1 MKTVMIGKNEAG
13 QRLDRFLLK
22 YLNNSSRT
30 NIYKLIRKKVFKVNG
45 VRVKEDYFFEL
56 GDKLEIYLSDESYEK
71 LVKPIVHVDASFV
84 GLNIV
89 FEDDDMLIVDK
100 PKGML
105 THPDQNEFKN
115 TLSSKVQVY
124 LKHLTSRTFKPASI
138 QRLDKNTSGLVIF
151 GKNYQSLKA
160 LNEMMRNREIKKYY
174 QCVVEGVI
182 LKPGEV
188 KGWLVKD
195 EERNKVRLSE
205 KQQSDNA
212 KYCHTAYK
220 PIMKLGKY
228 TLLEVELHTG
238 RSHQIRESMR
248 FIGHPIVG
256 DKKYGASKEK
266 NVNSQLLHGYK
277 LIINGSEHVSE
288 SEDIKRFIESIP
300 ANIRRN

>member
-1 MKTVMIGKNEAG
+1 MKTVEIGKNEAG

-30 NIYKLIRKKVFKVNG
+30 NVYKLIRKKVFKVNG
-45 VRVKEDYFFEL
+45 VRVKEDYFLEL
-56 GDKLEIYLSDESYEK
+56 GDKLDIYLSDESYNK
-71 LVKPIVHVDASFV
+71 LVKAEVQVEASDV

-89 FEDDDMLIVDK
+89 YEDDDILIVDK
-100 PKGML
+100 PSGVL
-105 THPDQNEFKN
+105 THPDKNEFKN

-124 LKHLTSRTFKPASI
+124 LKHMSSRTFKPASI

-160 LNEMMRNREIKKYY
+160 YNELMRNRKIKKFY
-174 QCVVEGVI
+174 QCVVEGVV
-182 LKPGEV
+182 KEAGTV

-195 EERNKVRLSE
+195 EAKNKVRLSQ
-205 KQQSDNA
+205 KQKDDKA
-212 KYCHTAYK
+212 KFCHTDYK
-220 PIMKLGKY
+220 PLKVVGNY

-248 FIGHPIVG
+248 YIGHPIVG

-277 LIINGSEHVSE
+277 LIINNNAYTSE
-288 SEDIKRFIESIP
+288 SEEIKNFLDSIK
-300 ANIRRN
+300 

>member
-1 MKTVMIGKNEAG
+1 MKTVEIGKNEAG

-45 VRVKEDYFFEL
+45 VRVKEDYFLEL
-56 GDKLEIYLSDESYEK
+56 GDKLDIYLSDESYDK
-71 LVKPIVHVDASFV
+71 LVKPEAQVEASDV

-89 FEDDDMLIVDK
+89 YEDDDILIVDK
-100 PKGML
+100 PSGVL
-105 THPDQNEFKN
+105 THPDKNEFKN

-124 LKHLTSRTFKPASI
+124 LKHMSSRTFKPASI

-151 GKNYQSLKA
+151 GKNYQSLKEY
-160 LNEMMRNREIKKYY
+160 NELMRDRKIKKFY
-174 QCVVEGVI
+174 QCVVEGVV
-182 LKPGEV
+182 KEAGTV

-195 EERNKVRLSE
+195 EAKNKVRLSQ
-205 KQQSDNA
+205 KQNDDKA
-212 KYCHTAYK
+212 KFCHTDYK
-220 PIMKLGKY
+220 PLKVVGHY

-248 FIGHPIVG
+248 YIGHPIVG

-266 NVNSQLLHGYK
+266 NVNFQLLHGYK
-277 LIINGSEHVSE
+277 LIINNNAYTSE
-288 SEDIKRFIESIP
+288 SEEIKNFLDSIK
-300 ANIRRN
+300 

>member
-1 MKTVMIGKNEAG
+1 MKTVIIGPNEAG

-22 YLNNSSRT
+22 YLNNSSRA
-30 NIYKLIRKKVFKVNG
+30 NVYKLIRKKVFKVNG
-45 VRVKEDYFFEL
+45 VRVKEEYFFEL

-71 LVKPIVHVDASFV
+71 LVKPIEIVEASDV

-89 FEDDDMLIVDK
+89 YEDDDILIVDK

-115 TLSSKVQVY
+115 TLASKVQVY
-124 LKHLTSRTFKPASI
+124 LKHLATRTFKPASI

-160 LNEMMRNREIKKYY
+160 YNEMMRNREIKKYY
-174 QCVVEGVI
+174 QCVVEGSV
-182 LKPGEV
+182 KEAGTV

-195 EERNKVRLSE
+195 EQKNKVRLS
-205 KQQSDNA
+205 KDQQNDKA
-212 KYCHTAYK
+212 KYCHTDYR
-220 PIMKLGKY
+220 PIKHVGKY

-248 FIGHPIVG
+248 YIGHPIVG

-277 LIINGSEHVSE
+277 LIINNKEYTSE
-288 SEDIKRFIESIP
+288 SEEIRRFIDSVK
-300 ANIRRN
+300 

>member
-1 MKTVMIGKNEAG
+1 MKKVTIGKNEAG

-30 NIYKLIRKKVFKVNG
+30 NVYKLIRKKVFKVNG
-45 VRVKEDYFFEL
+45 VRVKENYFFEL
-56 GDKLEIYLSDESYEK
+56 GDELEIYLSDESFDK
-71 LVKPIVHVDASFV
+71 LVKPIEQVEASEV
-84 GLNIV
+84 GLKIV
-89 FEDDDMLIVDK
+89 YEDDDILIVDK

-105 THPDQNEFKN
+105 THPDKNEFSN

-124 LKHLTSRTFKPASI
+124 LKHISSRTFKPASI

-160 LNEMMRNREIKKYY
+160 YNEKMRNREIKKYY
-174 QCVVEGVI
+174 QCVVEGVV
-182 LKPGEV
+182 KEPGTV

-195 EERNKVRLSE
+195 EQKNKVRLS
-205 KQQSDNA
+205 KKDQGGGA
-212 KYCHTAYK
+212 KYCHTDYR
-220 PIMKLGKY
+220 PLETVGGY

-277 LIINGSEHVSE
+277 LIIEDNEFVSM
-288 SEDIKRFIESIP
+288 SEDISTFMESIKK
-300 ANIRRN
+300 NSRRN

>member
-1 MKTVMIGKNEAG
+1 MKTVIIGKNEAG

-30 NIYKLIRKKVFKVNG
+30 NVYKLIRKKVFKVNG

-56 GDKLEIYLSDESYEK
+56 GDKLEIYLSDDSYEK
-71 LVKPIVHVDASFV
+71 LVKPEEQVEASAV

-89 FEDDDMLIVDK
+89 FEDDDILIVDK

-124 LKHLTSRTFKPASI
+124 LKHMSSRTFKPASI

-160 LNEMMRNREIKKYY
+160 YNEMMRNREIKKYY
-174 QCVVEGVI
+174 QCVVEGVV
-182 LKPGEV
+182 KEPGTV
-188 KGWLVKD
+188 KGWLIKD
-195 EERNKVRLSE
+195 ENKNKVRLSNN
-205 KQQSDNA
+205 QQNDQA
-212 KYCHTAYK
+212 KFCHTDYK
-220 PIMKLGKY
+220 PLRVIGNY

-248 FIGHPIVG
+248 YIGHPIVG

-277 LIINGSEHVSE
+277 LVINGREYTSE
-288 SEDIKRFIESIP
+288 SEDIKNFIDSI
-300 ANIRRN
+300 N

>member
-1 MKTVMIGKNEAG
+1 MKKVIIGKNEAG

-22 YLNNSSRT
+22 YLNNSSRA
-30 NIYKLIRKKVFKVNG
+30 NVYKLIRKKVFKVNG
-45 VRVKEDYFFEL
+45 VRAKEEYFFEL
-56 GDKLEIYLSDESYEK
+56 GDELEIFLSDESYDK
-71 LVKPIVHVDASFV
+71 LVKEEVQIDASDV
-84 GLNIV
+84 GLKIAY
-89 FEDDDMLIVDK
+89 EDDDILIIDK

-124 LKHLTSRTFKPASI
+124 LKHLTTRTFKPASI
-138 QRLDKNTSGLVIF
+138 QRLDKNTSGLVVF

-160 LNEMMRNREIKKYY
+160 LNEMMRNREIKKFY
-174 QCVVEGVI
+174 QCVVEGNI
-182 LKPGEV
+182 SGPGQV

-195 EERNKVRLSE
+195 EHKNKVRLSE
-205 KQQSDNA
+205 HQQNDKA
-212 KYCHTAYK
+212 KYCHTDYK
-220 PIMKLGKY
+220 PIKKFGKY

-277 LIINGSEHVSE
+277 LIINGNEYISE
-288 SEDIKRFIESIP
+288 SEDINRFINSI
-300 ANIRRN
+300 

>member
-1 MKTVMIGKNEAG
+1 MKTVIIGKNEAG

-22 YLNNSSRT
+22 YLNNSSRA
-30 NIYKLIRKKVFKVNG
+30 NVYKLIRKKVFKVNG
-45 VRVKEDYFFEL
+45 VRAKEEYFFEL
-56 GDKLEIYLSDESYEK
+56 GDKLEIFLSDESYEK
-71 LVKPIVHVDASFV
+71 LVKIEVQVEATDV
-84 GLNIV
+84 GLEIV
-89 FEDDDMLIVDK
+89 YEDDDMLIVDK

-124 LKHLTSRTFKPASI
+124 LKHLATRTFKPASI

-174 QCVVEGVI
+174 QCVVEGVVS
-182 LKPGEV
+182 KPGEV

-195 EERNKVRLSE
+195 EQRNKVRLSA
-205 KQQSDNA
+205 KQQDDKA
-212 KYCHTAYK
+212 KYCDTAYK
-220 PIMKLGKY
+220 PIKRLGKY

-277 LIINGSEHVSE
+277 LIINGSEYVSE
-288 SEDIKRFIESIP
+288 SEDIKNFINSI
-300 ANIRRN
+300 

>member
-1 MKTVMIGKNEAG
+1 MKKVTIGKNEAG

-30 NIYKLIRKKVFKVNG
+30 NVYKLIRKKVFKVNG
-45 VRVKEDYFFEL
+45 VRVKENYFFEL
-56 GDKLEIYLSDESYEK
+56 GDELEIYLSDESFDK
-71 LVKPIVHVDASFV
+71 LVKPIEQVEASEV
-84 GLNIV
+84 GLKIV
-89 FEDDDMLIVDK
+89 YEDDDILIVDK

-105 THPDQNEFKN
+105 THPDKNEFSN

-124 LKHLTSRTFKPASI
+124 LKHISSRTFKPASI

-160 LNEMMRNREIKKYY
+160 YNEKMRNREIKKYY
-174 QCVVEGVI
+174 QCVVEGVV
-182 LKPGEV
+182 KEPGTV

-195 EERNKVRLSE
+195 EQKNKVRLS
-205 KQQSDNA
+205 KKDQGGGA
-212 KYCHTAYK
+212 KYCHTDYR
-220 PIMKLGKY
+220 PLETVGGY

-277 LIINGSEHVSE
+277 LIIEENEFVSM
-288 SEDIKRFIESIP
+288 SEDISKFMESIKK
-300 ANIRRN
+300 NSRRN

>member
-1 MKTVMIGKNEAG
+1 MKTVIIGKNEAG
-13 QRLDRFLLK
+13 QRLDRFLMK
-22 YLNNSSRT
+22 YLNNSSRA
-30 NIYKLIRKKVFKVNG
+30 NVYKLIRKKVFKVNG

-56 GDKLEIYLSDESYEK
+56 DDKLEIFLSDESFDK
-71 LVKPIVHVDASFV
+71 LVKPVAQVEATDV

-89 FEDDDMLIVDK
+89 FEDDDILIVDK

-105 THPDQNEFKN
+105 THPDKNEFKN

-124 LKHLTSRTFKPASI
+124 LKHMASRTFKPASI

-151 GKNYQSLKA
+151 GKNYQSLKQY
-160 LNEMMRNREIKKYY
+160 NEMMRNREIKKFY
-174 QCVVEGVI
+174 QCVVEGVVSES
-182 LKPGEV
+182 GTV

-195 EERNKVRLSE
+195 EAKNKVRLSP
-205 KQQSDNA
+205 KQQDDKA
-212 KYCHTAYK
+212 KYCHTDYRPLK
-220 PIMKLGKY
+220 VIGKY

-256 DKKYGASKEK
+256 DKKYGASKDK

-277 LIINGSEHVSE
+277 LIINGKEYISE
-288 SEDIKRFIESIP
+288 SEDIRTFIDSVKSDS
-300 ANIRRN
+300 RRK

>member
-1 MKTVMIGKNEAG
+1 MKTVVIGQNEAG
-13 QRLDRFLLK
+13 QRLDRFLMK
-22 YLNNSSRT
+22 YLNNSSRA

-56 GDKLEIYLSDESYEK
+56 GDTLEIYLSDESFDK
-71 LVKPIVHVDASFV
+71 LVKEEDAVEATDIGLKIVY
-84 GLNIV
+84 
-89 FEDDDMLIVDK
+89 EDDDILIVDK

-105 THPDQNEFKN
+105 THPDKTEFKN

-124 LKHLTSRTFKPASI
+124 LKHLATRTFKPASI

-160 LNEMMRNREIKKYY
+160 FNEMMRNREIKKYY
-174 QCVVEGVI
+174 QCVVEGAV
-182 LKPGEV
+182 KAPGEV
-188 KGWLVKD
+188 KGWLTKD

-205 KQQSDNA
+205 EKTQESA
-212 KYCHTAYK
+212 KFCHTTYRPLK
-220 PIMKLGKY
+220 TTSSW

-248 FIGHPIVG
+248 YIGHPIVG
-256 DKKYGASKEK
+256 DKKYGASKDK

-277 LIINGSEHVSE
+277 LIINGKEYISE
-288 SEDIKRFIESIP
+288 SEEIRDFVSARSDKRRS
-300 ANIRRN
+300 